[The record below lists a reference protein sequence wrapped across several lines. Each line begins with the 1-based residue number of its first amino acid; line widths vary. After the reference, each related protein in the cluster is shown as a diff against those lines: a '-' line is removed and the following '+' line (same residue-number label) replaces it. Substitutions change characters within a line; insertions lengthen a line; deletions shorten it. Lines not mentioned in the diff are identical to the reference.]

1 MTKDIGETNNVVN
14 LVWIIG
20 PSSRHNNV
28 WSCFYRIF
36 VNTKDPLLP
45 LTQAQIDTLA
55 YADCHAEGM
64 MGDDCMTGTT
74 VAGYGTR
81 GSMRGYPV
89 SQEVKLADTP

>member
-1 MTKDIGETNNVVN
+1 M
-14 LVWIIG
+14 
-20 PSSRHNNV
+20 
-28 WSCFYRIF
+28 
-36 VNTKDPLLP
+36 
-45 LTQAQIDTLA
+45 LA

-64 MGDDCMTGTT
+64 MGDDCMTGTS